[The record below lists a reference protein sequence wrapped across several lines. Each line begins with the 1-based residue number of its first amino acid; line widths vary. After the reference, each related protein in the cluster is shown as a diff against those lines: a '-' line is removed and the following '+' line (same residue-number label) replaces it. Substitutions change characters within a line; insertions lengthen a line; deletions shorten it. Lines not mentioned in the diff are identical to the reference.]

1 MESYEEPRSQPQ
13 AFNYPSI
20 RSSEIEQNNPQA
32 ATASQPALAQ
42 ENAQKASLAPEFDQ
56 KAFHPAFYNMK
67 VSQ

>member
-20 RSSEIEQNNPQA
+20 RSSEIEQNNPQP
-32 ATASQPALAQ
+32 ATASQPALPQ
-42 ENAQKASLAPEFDQ
+42 ESLQKAAHEFDQ

-67 VSQ
+67 VST